1 MKVRVAILS
10 LLAVVACAKKEEP
23 KTVSGPVAQAVQQ
36 AERMSAQIEAE
47 TGTPVGSMTLTFV
60 EPSEEDYI
68 GLIVAAAG
76 WARKSVRSLGILQQ
90 TTGHPLW
97 AKASLAA
104 TQKYA
109 LRPIQPSDYSVV
121 CGQPDRKQTS
131 IANVK
136 EICTMKHVDA
146 VMQFNS
152 VRLTRDSGYV
162 ALGVTRVPS
171 GATRA
176 ETVYQCVSIA
186 RKGNEWEAR
195 RADRV
200 ADWQLCPRGR
210 R

>member
-1 MKVRVAILS
+1 MKVRVAILA

-23 KTVSGPVAQAVQQ
+23 KALPEPVAQAVQQ

-60 EPSEEDYI
+60 EPSEDDYV

-97 AKASLAA
+97 AKASMAA

-109 LRPIQPSDYSVV
+109 LRPIQMSDYSVV

-136 EICTMKHVDA
+136 EVCTMKYVDA
-146 VMQFNS
+146 VMQFNAI
-152 VRLTRDSGYV
+152 RLTRDSGYV
-162 ALGVTRVPS
+162 ALGITRVPS
-171 GATRA
+171 GANRA
-176 ETVYQCVSIA
+176 ETTYQCVSIA
-186 RKGNEWEAR
+186 KKGKEWEAR
-195 RADRV
+195 RAERV
-200 ADWQLCPRGR
+200 VDWQLCPRR

>member
-1 MKVRVAILS
+1 MRSRLIVVA
-10 LLAVVACAKKEEP
+10 LLATACAKKEEP
-23 KTVSGPVAQAVQQ
+23 KTLPVPVAQAVQQ

-60 EPSEEDYI
+60 EPSEEDYV

-97 AKASLAA
+97 AKGSLAA

-109 LRPIQPSDYSVV
+109 LRPIQLSDYSVV

-136 EICTMKHVDA
+136 EVCTMKYVDA
-146 VMQFNS
+146 VMQFNAI
-152 VRLTRDSGYV
+152 RLTRDSGYV
-162 ALGVTRVPS
+162 ALGITRVPS
-171 GATRA
+171 GANRA
-176 ETVYQCVSIA
+176 ETTYQCVSIA
-186 RKGNEWEAR
+186 KKGQEWEAR
-195 RADRV
+195 RAERV
-200 ADWQLCPRGR
+200 VDWQLCPRR